1 MAWLVSDA
9 RVLASAEIAADRR
22 ARRRGLLG
30 RDGIEGALVIE
41 RCRWVHTL
49 GMRFAIAVAF
59 FDADGVVIKPVTMNR
74 WRVGAP
80 ARRARMTIEAEAGG
94 FERWGLGV
102 GESVELRLVDDRS
115 PDDRGSGGTATD
127 DPDPDGG

>member
-1 MAWLVSDA
+1 
-9 RVLASAEIAADRR
+9 
-22 ARRRGLLG
+22 
-30 RDGIEGALVIE
+30 
-41 RCRWVHTL
+41 
-49 GMRFAIAVAF
+49 
-59 FDADGVVIKPVTMNR
+59 MNR

-80 ARRARMTIEAEAGG
+80 VRRARMTIEAEAGG

-115 PDDRGSGGTATD
+115 HDDRDAGGTATD